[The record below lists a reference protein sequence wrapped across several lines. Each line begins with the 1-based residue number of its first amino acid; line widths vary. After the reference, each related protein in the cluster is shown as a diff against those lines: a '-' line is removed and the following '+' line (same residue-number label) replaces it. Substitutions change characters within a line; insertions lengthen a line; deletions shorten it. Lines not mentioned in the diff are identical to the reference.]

1 MATETGAELLM
12 RTLAAAGVDAC
23 FANPGCALML
33 LRVHT
38 SCKHQLTRALA
49 QYD

>member
-23 FANPGCALML
+23 FANPGCAFML
-33 LRVHT
+33 RAQST
-38 SCKHQLTRALA
+38 TKLTRALA
-49 QYD
+49 QHD

>member
-33 LRVHT
+33 RAHT

-49 QYD
+49 QHD